1 MKKDIRERLRAEVLL
16 ADGAMG
22 TLLVSRGAPAEG
34 PRSPNALTA
43 PELVREIHD
52 DYVAAGA
59 QLLST
64 NTWDANRSK
73 LSRFDW
79 ADSLEKINREAV
91 RLARAAAAGEY
102 VYVAGAVGPLGQLV
116 KPYGPLTRLHVRELF
131 TEQIRILL
139 EEGVDLLSF
148 ETFSSTLEAAEAL
161 RAARALSA
169 EIPIVASMT
178 FLADGKTSF
187 GEDVEDALSTL
198 VAAGA
203 DVVGINCTV
212 GPQEAF
218 EIFGRAAG
226 SVSVP
231 ISVRPNA
238 GYPWVVSGR
247 TVYPATPDYF
257 RQSAR
262 DLLHAGA
269 ALVGGCC
276 GTAPEHVAA
285 MAREAL
291 GKARSTPAPP
301 TRAVFVED
309 RSARPRRD
317 RRSRAPEGRRRLGRG
332 GRRPYPARPRRGRDQ
347 HHRQPDG
354 APPDVVHRRRASHP
368 HGNGC
373 RDDLPLLAAPRRSDW
388 MPRTFRSRGEQWKIV
403 SAPVSVRMRCATAM
417 DDIRRR
423 AIGLSVML
431 IASTPRARRVRA
443 PSTAAEASTPFG
455 GSTSAVTTRARGSVS
470 LRFRADVSS
479 EASRGR
485 AERSSTKTA
494 RVGGAGVLRALPRA
508 SRAMA
513 ATCPGAVPQQPP
525 TSAAPAWRRSRAL
538 WRK

>member
-373 RDDLPLLAAPRRSDW
+373 RDDLPLLAARPERPRHPVGPPRRGRARHQGASRRGRRSPEDRGLPAGEARRRGGHSRAPPDRARPERGHR
-388 MPRTFRSRGEQWKIV
+388 PRGRRDRLGHVVRDRVRGE
-403 SAPVSVRMRCATAM
+403 PRGEGP
-417 DDIRRR
+417 RRR
-423 AIGLSVML
+423 DLEALRQDRGGRDVRPDPARLRRGGAGPFL
-431 IASTPRARRVRA
+431 RARR
-443 PSTAAEASTPFG
+443 
-455 GSTSAVTTRARGSVS
+455 
-470 LRFRADVSS
+470 
-479 EASRGR
+479 
-485 AERSSTKTA
+485 
-494 RVGGAGVLRALPRA
+494 GAGDSDPDRPHPAEEPEAGPLLRE
-508 SRAMA
+508 
-513 ATCPGAVPQQPP
+513 
-525 TSAAPAWRRSRAL
+525 
-538 WRK
+538 